1 MERDEQPGEIIKRA
15 LAGSVEGE
23 ESAMTAREELAMA
36 YELAY
41 LLRDDGVFNLFKND
55 PRLRDYIVL
64 RPALSHLNRTTNMS
78 GFDAEIFKRRFKL
91 ALDLILFSRSERE
104 LTMTEI
110 ALKEGLLVYGCCV
123 ASDAVGGWRG
133 RLITE
138 RTRVYRVESGEK
150 KRGLLSRLFGR

>member
-1 MERDEQPGEIIKRA
+1 MEKDEQPGEIIKRA

-23 ESAMTAREELAMA
+23 ESTMTAREELAMA

-41 LLRDDGVFNLFKND
+41 LLRDDSIFKLFSD
-55 PRLRDYIVL
+55 PRLRDYVAL

-78 GFDAEIFKRRFKL
+78 GFDGEIFKRRFKL

-104 LTMTEI
+104 LTMAEI
-110 ALKEGLLVYGCCV
+110 ALKECLLAYGGCV

-150 KRGLLSRLFGR
+150 KRGLLSRILGR